1 MPQSTAAAE
10 SADGD
15 KPVSTSG
22 YQGTSD
28 ASPPPKRQ
36 RDTSPGKAKDL
47 SPAVLAALGR
57 ELKSACEADA
67 PLRALRLILA
77 GADADDASTIE
88 ALPQQGAAES
98 VLCEQLLLLHATPET
113 KQQEAEGVT
122 AALFVEGGASA
133 TDEEVTSSR
142 GPGGG
147 GEAPAVGW
155 STRHRR
161 RLCWQRRA
169 RRLRSSRRRR
179 RSRSS
184 ERRQR
189 RRARGEAASA
199 AASAFGARF
208 NMVADAVAAAIEPT
222 SLVGDEDLGVEV
234 DLSTLPPTPSQLLAD
249 VQPEQQAATE
259 TVAAPAA
266 EEPEAAEK
274 PDEAKAKDAVEVD

>member
-1 MPQSTAAAE
+1 M
-10 SADGD
+10 
-15 KPVSTSG
+15 
-22 YQGTSD
+22 
-28 ASPPPKRQ
+28 
-36 RDTSPGKAKDL
+36 
-47 SPAVLAALGR
+47 LAALGR

-88 ALPQQGAAES
+88 LCRSKEQPS

-147 GEAPAVGW
+147 GSPI
-155 STRHRR
+155 
-161 RLCWQRRA
+161 L
-169 RRLRSSRRRR
+169 
-179 RSRSS
+179 
-184 ERRQR
+184 
-189 RRARGEAASA
+189 
-199 AASAFGARF
+199 SAFGARF

>member
-1 MPQSTAAAE
+1 MSPGASQPPPRAAVASTTAE

-77 GADADDASTIE
+77 GADADDASTIGLCRSKE
-88 ALPQQGAAES
+88 QPS

-122 AALFVEGGASA
+122 AALFVEGGRVVLGNQTALRGNSA
-133 TDEEVTSSR
+133 RRSLWR
-142 GPGGG
+142 GSTVPYRTAACG
-147 GEAPAVGW
+147 APPQPIDSAMTVFGLHPTHRSFSCCCRSFSALPSLAGFLLRLFSW
-155 STRHRR
+155 RCRCHHRR
-161 RLCWQRRA
+161 HCHQHHCCA
-169 RRLRSSRRRR
+169 
-179 RSRSS
+179 
-184 ERRQR
+184 
-189 RRARGEAASA
+189 
-199 AASAFGARF
+199 
-208 NMVADAVAAAIEPT
+208 
-222 SLVGDEDLGVEV
+222 
-234 DLSTLPPTPSQLLAD
+234 
-249 VQPEQQAATE
+249 
-259 TVAAPAA
+259 
-266 EEPEAAEK
+266 
-274 PDEAKAKDAVEVD
+274 